1 MSKNLAITVLTWND
15 WENTTKCLE
24 SIFQSTFENFDVIL
38 VDNNSDEIHLK
49 KIHEWADNKIK
60 IEDEEFNFNPNKK
73 IDIVNVTKELVLS
86 EKGKKKIYLISSR
99 EKKNERWAINLGCT
113 AGLNLGYKFSLKQN
127 YDYLARID
135 CDFIIT
141 KDYLKGMINT
151 LEKNKEVVAA
161 SPKIKHGYLKH
172 TIWWSGFNIN
182 PYYLKFQ
189 RTMNLKK
196 KRILDDNSYKG
207 LIESDVVCGC
217 CSFYRPE
224 ILKKTG
230 LGDEDFFF
238 GPEDTELSFRLKK
251 FGKIIAN
258 LDLVTFHKVTS
269 SSNISGWLSRSYY
282 ETKGFLLLIKKTGNL
297 WDKIIGYSYF
307 LLRIPYFF
315 ILLIFKKREKDRV
328 LGFSLGCI
336 DFFLKK
342 KLM

>member
-24 SIFQSTFENFDVIL
+24 SIFQSSFENFDVIL

-49 KIHEWADNKIK
+49 KIHEWANNKIK

-86 EKGKKKIYLISSR
+86 EKGKKKIYLITSK

-113 AGLNLGYKFSLKQN
+113 AGLNLGYKFSLEQN

-151 LEKNKEVVAA
+151 LEKNKDVVAA

-297 WDKIIGYSYF
+297 WDKLIGYSYF

-328 LGFSLGCI
+328 IGFALGCF
-336 DFFLKK
+336 DFFFKK
-342 KLM
+342 

>member
-24 SIFQSTFENFDVIL
+24 SIFQSSFENFDVIL

-49 KIHEWADNKIK
+49 KIYEWADNKIK
-60 IEDEEFNFNPNKK
+60 IEDDEFNFNPNKK
-73 IDIVNVTKELVLS
+73 IDIVNVKKELVLS
-86 EKGKKKIYLISSR
+86 EKGKKKIYLISSK

-151 LEKNKEVVAA
+151 LEKNKDVVAA
-161 SPKIKHGYLKH
+161 SPKIKHGYLKQ
-172 TIWWSGFNIN
+172 TIWLSGFNIN

-196 KRILDDNSYKG
+196 KRIVDDNSYKG
-207 LIESDVVCGC
+207 LIESDVVSGC

-238 GPEDTELSFRLKK
+238 GPEDVELSFRLKK
-251 FGKIIAN
+251 FGKIVAN

-307 LLRIPYFF
+307 LLRIQYFF

-342 KLM
+342 N

>member
-1 MSKNLAITVLTWND
+1 MITSK
-15 WENTTKCLE
+15 
-24 SIFQSTFENFDVIL
+24 
-38 VDNNSDEIHLK
+38 
-49 KIHEWADNKIK
+49 
-60 IEDEEFNFNPNKK
+60 
-73 IDIVNVTKELVLS
+73 
-86 EKGKKKIYLISSR
+86 
-99 EKKNERWAINLGCT
+99 EKKNERWAVNLGCT
-113 AGLNLGYKFSLKQN
+113 AGLNLGYKFSLEQN

-151 LEKNKEVVAA
+151 LEKNKDVVAA

-297 WDKIIGYSYF
+297 WDKLIGYSYF

-328 LGFSLGCI
+328 IGFALGCF
-336 DFFLKK
+336 DFFFKK
-342 KLM
+342 

>member
-24 SIFQSTFENFDVIL
+24 SIFQSSFENFDVIL

-49 KIHEWADNKIK
+49 KIYEWANNKIK

-86 EKGKKKIYLISSR
+86 EKGKKKIYLITSK
-99 EKKNERWAINLGCT
+99 EKKNERWAVNLGCT
-113 AGLNLGYKFSLKQN
+113 AGLNLGYKFSLEQN

-151 LEKNKEVVAA
+151 LEKNKDVVAA
-161 SPKIKHGYLKH
+161 SPKIKHGYLKQ

-224 ILKKTG
+224 TLKKTG

-297 WDKIIGYSYF
+297 WDKLIGYSYF

-328 LGFSLGCI
+328 IGFALGCF
-336 DFFLKK
+336 DFFFKK
-342 KLM
+342 

>member
-15 WENTTKCLE
+15 WQNTTKCLE
-24 SIFQSTFENFDVIL
+24 SIFQSSFENFDVIL

-49 KIHEWADNKIK
+49 KIHEWVNNKIK

-99 EKKNERWAINLGCT
+99 ERKNERWAINLGCT
-113 AGLNLGYKFSLKQN
+113 AGLNLGYKFSLEQN

-141 KDYLKGMINT
+141 KDYLKGMIDT
-151 LEKNKEVVAA
+151 LEKNKDVVAA
-161 SPKIKHGYLKH
+161 SPKIKHGYLRQ
-172 TIWWSGFNIN
+172 TILWSGFNIN

-189 RTMNLKK
+189 KTMNLKK
-196 KRILDDNSYKG
+196 KRIVDDNSYKG

-238 GPEDTELSFRLKK
+238 GPEDIELSFRLKK
-251 FGKIIAN
+251 FGKIAAN

-282 ETKGFLLLIKKTGNL
+282 ETKGFLLLIKKTGHL

-307 LLRIPYFF
+307 ILRIPYFF

-336 DFFLKK
+336 DFFFKK

>member
-24 SIFQSTFENFDVIL
+24 SIFQSSFENFDVIL

-49 KIHEWADNKIK
+49 KIHEWANNKIK

-86 EKGKKKIYLISSR
+86 EKGKKKIYLITSK
-99 EKKNERWAINLGCT
+99 EKKNERWAVNLGCT
-113 AGLNLGYKFSLKQN
+113 AGLNLGYKFSLEQN

-151 LEKNKEVVAA
+151 LEKNKDVVAA
-161 SPKIKHGYLKH
+161 SPKIKHGYLKQ

-297 WDKIIGYSYF
+297 WDKLIGYSYF

-328 LGFSLGCI
+328 IGFALGCF
-336 DFFLKK
+336 DFFFKK
-342 KLM
+342 